1 MHLQKTYKF
10 TNPAP
15 DPDPALVSANRLPTS
30 SLKLNLNTT
39 NIVKDLFFE
48 IKIKH
53 NLILSFQYKF
63 RFDSLLPKQKLIIQ
77 GPHLTG
83 A

>member
-1 MHLQKTYKF
+1 MHLQKTNKF

-15 DPDPALVSANRLPTS
+15 DPALVGANRLPTS
-30 SLKLNLNTT
+30 GLKLNLNNT

-53 NLILSFQYKF
+53 NLILSFQHKF
-63 RFDSLLPKQKLIIQ
+63 RFDSLLPKIGYPRI
-77 GPHLTG
+77 
-83 A
+83 